1 MFILLT
7 SAKNESVFSSIDK
20 TIRRDVISENPSE
33 RVIYQEQ
40 LTHAGRG
47 VFKKTFT
54 TACFVTEY
62 LSKLSADFSLAKP
75 GIMSSFQVC
84 LVVGAVLSCC
94 RVAGPYGAEASKLSL
109 TELAQSNSNVMSQFC
124 RQVRF
129 CNVL

>member
-20 TIRRDVISENPSE
+20 TIRRDVIG
-33 RVIYQEQ
+33 VIYQEQ

-124 RQVRF
+124 EQVRF